1 MTLEER
7 YRKVVERVRA
17 AERAAG
23 RPEGSVAV
31 LAVGK
36 TFPAETI
43 AACAAF
49 GQRAFGENYVQEA
62 AAKIDALAH
71 LDLEWRFIGPL
82 QANKSRIVAERFD
95 WVESVDRL
103 RIAERLSAQRPEG
116 MPPINVTVE
125 VNLDGEA
132 TKSGVSAEELPAFM
146 DAVAA
151 LPNLRLR
158 GLMAIP
164 SPDAGP
170 ETYARMR
177 RLWDE
182 ARARRPELDTL
193 SFGMSADIEPAVAAG
208 STQVRVGSAIFGARD
223 YGKH

>member
-82 QANKSRIVAERFD
+82 QANTI
-95 WVESVDRL
+95 
-103 RIAERLSAQRPEG
+103 
-116 MPPINVTVE
+116 
-125 VNLDGEA
+125 
-132 TKSGVSAEELPAFM
+132 
-146 DAVAA
+146 
-151 LPNLRLR
+151 
-158 GLMAIP
+158 
-164 SPDAGP
+164 
-170 ETYARMR
+170 
-177 RLWDE
+177 
-182 ARARRPELDTL
+182 
-193 SFGMSADIEPAVAAG
+193 
-208 STQVRVGSAIFGARD
+208 
-223 YGKH
+223 